1 MLTVSAR
8 AATRIR
14 EIQAME
20 NRPLPRVRIEV
31 KAGGCSGLIYDLS
44 FAEEQRPDE
53 LLFTSEGIELLIPKK
68 SLLYLAGTELDYSD
82 GIEGKGF
89 HFRNPNAARTC
100 ACGISFA
107 V

>member
-8 AATRIR
+8 AAARIR

-20 NRPLPRVRIEV
+20 NRPLPRIRVEV
-31 KAGGCSGLIYDLS
+31 KAGGCSGLTYDLC

-53 LLFTSEGIELLIPKK
+53 LLFISEGIEVLVPKK

-82 GIEGKGF
+82 GVEGKGF
-89 HFRNPNAARTC
+89 HFHNPNATRTC

-107 V
+107 I